1 MDEMMLAGIF
11 AIVSSLPGVLFGL
24 ALLAGLWRPP
34 SLAGARDP
42 DGLRRAVGGMVLAI
56 GALVS
61 ALGLALILLPRPAL
75 ATALPYLVGGVM
87 LVAIAMTVIVLR
99 KQKG

>member
-1 MDEMMLAGIF
+1 
-11 AIVSSLPGVLFGL
+11 
-24 ALLAGLWRPP
+24 
-34 SLAGARDP
+34 
-42 DGLRRAVGGMVLAI
+42 MVLAI

-87 LVAIAMTVIVLR
+87 LVAIAMTVVVLR